1 MYCIFFRAIDP
12 GLLLTALLCR
22 LATAVVTYA
31 ERHLV
36 AALHMSQFEEMI
48 NVLVCPRL

>member
-1 MYCIFFRAIDP
+1 MYCIFFRALDL
-12 GLLLTALLCR
+12 GLLPMPLLCR
-22 LATAVVTYA
+22 LATAVVTDA